1 MAYIDYEYYTNV
13 YHGSDISSDEFD
25 RIAEIA
31 SMVIDAIV
39 YCHIDPE
46 KEYMDSVKKA
56 TAFEADTI
64 NAYGG
69 SSVAFGMSDAAIGS
83 ENLGDYSYSL
93 KSSNAGSSENIQ
105 MYNGVPVSPI
115 TMSILSNAGL
125 RQRWAYAY
133 NEGGEN
139 NG

>member
-1 MAYIDYEYYTNV
+1 MAYIDYEYYTGE
-13 YHGSDISSDEFD
+13 YHGTDIPSDEFD

-31 SMVIDAIV
+31 SMVVDAVV
-39 YCHIDPE
+39 YCHIDTE
-46 KEYMDSVKKA
+46 KDYMDSVKKA

-64 NAYGG
+64 FAYGG
-69 SSVAFGMSDAAIGS
+69 STVVFGVSDASIGS

-93 KSSNAGSSENIQ
+93 SSANSGSSGSIP

-115 TMSILSNAGL
+115 TISVLSNAGL

-133 NEGGEN
+133 DEDGEKDA
-139 NG
+139 